1 MGKPLAILGL
11 IVAAVAAV
19 AGAETSGPAPES
31 TARGWRPTRR
41 SDVVPAQATAPAS
54 QPSGRAEPVD
64 ANDTQPSRRRTIAR
78 VSKGPDVLPN
88 DHGQILREYDIRPYT
103 SRVSEAERPEQA
115 IVDWILR
122 ETGYEVWHS
131 EPLGFLSADRHRLR
145 VYHTP
150 EIHAVVSQI
159 VDRFVNNEASSYVF
173 GLRVVTIGNPNW
185 RSKAMPIMKPVP
197 VQSQGVQGWLLAKE
211 DAAFLLA
218 ELRNR
223 SDYREHSS
231 PNLVVANG
239 QTTEISAV
247 RPRQYVRGV
256 LPSGDAWPGYNP
268 DIANL
273 QEGYSLRFTPLL
285 SLDTG
290 TVDAVVR
297 LQLNQVERMVPVML
311 EVPTPVAPRQRT
323 RIEVPQMTMCN
334 LHERFRWPASQVL
347 LLSMGVVASP
357 GPTASN
363 PLTSALSLGS
373 SPPRA
378 DALLFVENKGKVI
391 TPASKSPA
399 VAGAPGFSGRY

>member
-1 MGKPLAILGL
+1 MPKPPAILGL
-11 IVAAVAAV
+11 ILAAVAAV
-19 AGAETSGPAPES
+19 AGAETPPTAPGT
-31 TARGWRPTRR
+31 TARGWRPTRG
-41 SDVVPAQATAPAS
+41 VVPAQAITPAS
-54 QPSGRAEPVD
+54 PTGRADAVD
-64 ANDTQPSRRRTIAR
+64 ASNTQPSNRRTIAR

-103 SRVSEAERPEQA
+103 ARVSDAERPEQA
-115 IVDWILR
+115 VVDWILR

-150 EIHAVVSQI
+150 DIHAVVAEI
-159 VDRFVNNEASSYVF
+159 VDRFVNNEASGYVF
-173 GLRVVTIGNPNW
+173 GLRVVTVGNPNW
-185 RSKAMPIMKPVP
+185 RSKAMPIMQPVP
-197 VQSQGVQGWLLAKE
+197 VQSQGVQAWLLAKE

-273 QEGYSLRFTPLL
+273 QEGYSLKFTPLL

-311 EVPTPVAPRQRT
+311 EVPTPIAPRQRT

-363 PLTSALSLGS
+363 PLTSALALTS

-391 TPASKSPA
+391 TPATKSPA
-399 VAGAPGFSGRY
+399 VAGVPGFSGRY